1 MEESTE
7 QQNEKLFSE
16 EALEDSL
23 DFEAEVEELP
33 L

>member
-1 MEESTE
+1 MDEFEEES
-7 QQNEKLFSE
+7 LFSE
-16 EALEDSL
+16 TVFDDTL

>member
-1 MEESTE
+1 MNEQQE

-16 EALEDSL
+16 EAFEDSL